1 MQNISG
7 VQTARHLDILDI
19 LYVEQTKQ
27 CRILHL
33 LQTSPLVLKLQDEK
47 CGSDICR
54 YLVCIVGNTL
64 VSPAAQ
70 HGQYRIIDK
79 LLLSC

>member
-1 MQNISG
+1 MQNINS
-7 VQTARHLDILDI
+7 VQHDIILDI

-33 LQTSPLVLKLQDEK
+33 LQTSAVVLKLQDEK
-47 CGSDICR
+47 CRWSDISR